1 MNGSLKDFRARA
13 LARPEVKKAYEELK
27 EESALLDEGLRARI
41 DALWLKEAE
50 SRMAAYRSGELD
62 AVDADQVFAELGRQS

>member
-1 MNGSLKDFRARA
+1 MSASAETLLRQALQLPPNDRAA
-13 LARPEVKKAYEELK
+13 LV
-27 EESALLDEGLRARI
+27 EGLI
-41 DALWLKEAE
+41 TSLDKPDPELDALCLKEAE

>member
-1 MNGSLKDFRARA
+1 MPNDRAA
-13 LARPEVKKAYEELK
+13 LI
-27 EESALLDEGLRARI
+27 EGLILSLDQPDPAI

-50 SRMAAYRSGELD
+50 SRLAAYRSGELD

>member
-1 MNGSLKDFRARA
+1 MVASTETLLRQALQLPANDRAA
-13 LARPEVKKAYEELK
+13 LV
-27 EESALLDEGLRARI
+27 EGLILSLDKPDPAI

>member
-1 MNGSLKDFRARA
+1 MRQALELPANDRAALIEVLIVSLHKPD
-13 LARPEVKKAYEELK
+13 PTV
-27 EESALLDEGLRARI
+27 

-62 AVDADQVFAELGRQS
+62 AVDADHVFAELGRQS